1 MRNFDNR
8 WKDFPDYIIGITKEI
23 WEERGIGTL
32 NHYYSDDIPV
42 RSPMGIQQGNQ
53 AVIAATMATVH
64 EFPDRELLGED
75 VIWSGTPETQLLSSH
90 RIITT
95 GTHSRDGLFGKA
107 TGKRFKVRVIADCA
121 AKDNTIFDEWLIR
134 DYGGIVRQLGM
145 KPKSF
150 TKKLIASEGGPELC
164 SRPFT
169 PENDIKGDY
178 TGTGND
184 NAWGAQYA
192 SVLTRLMDKEFS
204 VVTDV
209 YDRAVQTEYPGAV
222 SGISHRSVN
231 EFWVG
236 LRSSF
241 PNATFKIHHQI
252 GMDAE
257 VLPPRAA
264 IRWSMDGVHE
274 GWGTFGK
281 PSGAKVHV
289 MGMCHA
295 EFGPFGESG
304 SSIRRECVLYDEIA
318 IWKQILIHTG
328 LES

>member
-8 WKDFPDYIIGITKEI
+8 WKDFPDYIIGITREI
-23 WEERGIGTL
+23 WEDRGIGTL

-42 RSPMGIQQGNQ
+42 RSPMGVQRGNQ
-53 AVIAATMATVH
+53 EVIASTMATVY
-64 EFPDRELLGED
+64 EFPDRELFGED

-95 GTHSRDGLFGKA
+95 GTHSRDGIFGKA
-107 TGKRFKVRVIADCA
+107 SGKRFKVRVIADCA

-150 TKKLIASEGGPELC
+150 AKKLIEAEGGPSTC
-164 SRPFT
+164 VRPFT
-169 PENDIKGDY
+169 PEIDIKGEY
-178 TGTGND
+178 VGVGND
-184 NAWGAQYA
+184 NEWGQRYA

-204 VVTDV
+204 TVTNA
-209 YDRAVQTEYPGAV
+209 YDRAVQTEYAGGV
-222 SGISHRSVN
+222 SGISHKSVDS
-231 EFWVG
+231 FWVG

-241 PNATFKIHHQI
+241 PNASFKIHHQI
-252 GMDAE
+252 GMDSD

-264 IRWSMDGVHE
+264 IRWSLDGIHE
-274 GWGTFGK
+274 GWGSFGK
-281 PSGAKVHV
+281 PSGATVHV

-304 SSIRRECVLYDEIA
+304 SSIRRECALYDEIA
-318 IWKQILIHTG
+318 IWKQIHMHTG
-328 LES
+328 LSL